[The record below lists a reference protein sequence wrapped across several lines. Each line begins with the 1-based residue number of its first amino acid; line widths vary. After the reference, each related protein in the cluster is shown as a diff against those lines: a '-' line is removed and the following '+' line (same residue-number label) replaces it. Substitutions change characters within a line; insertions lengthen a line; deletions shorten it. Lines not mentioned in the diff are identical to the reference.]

1 MEGSMRFRVA
11 AVAFV
16 ALAGCKRE
24 APSTP
29 VVHPPATGSAAPATA
44 TPPPAL
50 SSPPAATAAPAAAPA
65 VTVTSATLGTA
76 INPDKRVN
84 AATDTFR
91 PGDTLYLSI
100 ETSGAGA
107 ADLTARWTYST
118 GGQVTLVH
126 EETQKVTATG
136 PAVTEFHVQK
146 PDGWPTG
153 DYQVVVLVNND
164 VGVSKRFTVR

>member
-1 MEGSMRFRVA
+1 M
-11 AVAFV
+11 
-16 ALAGCKRE
+16 
-24 APSTP
+24 
-29 VVHPPATGSAAPATA
+29 
-44 TPPPAL
+44 
-50 SSPPAATAAPAAAPA
+50 
-65 VTVTSATLGTA
+65 TSATLGTA

-146 PDGWPTG
+146 PDGWPAG

>member
-1 MEGSMRFRVA
+1 MEGWMRFGVA
-11 AVAFV
+11 AVAFA
-16 ALAGCKRE
+16 ALGGCKRE
-24 APSTP
+24 TPSTP
-29 VVHPPATGSAAPATA
+29 VAPAPATTATAPQPAPATPSAAPATA
-44 TPPPAL
+44 A
-50 SSPPAATAAPAAAPA
+50 PAATPA
-65 VTVTSATLGTA
+65 VTVTSATLGSA
-76 INPDKRVN
+76 INADKRVT

-91 PGDTLYLSI
+91 PGDTLFLAI

-107 ADLTARWTYST
+107 ADLTARWTYSS

-146 PDGWPTG
+146 PDGWPPG

>member
-1 MEGSMRFRVA
+1 
-11 AVAFV
+11 
-16 ALAGCKRE
+16 L
-24 APSTP
+24 
-29 VVHPPATGSAAPATA
+29 GSA
-44 TPPPAL
+44 
-50 SSPPAATAAPAAAPA
+50 
-65 VTVTSATLGTA
+65 
-76 INPDKRVN
+76 INADKRVT

-91 PGDTLYLSI
+91 PGDTLYLAI

-107 ADLTARWTYST
+107 ADLTARWTYSS

-146 PDGWPTG
+146 PDGWPPG